1 MFFSYLCGKIG
12 IMSKTQLKKYIAGLP
27 PEQVGEVLLQVYE
40 ASKEAKGWLDFYLN
54 PDIEALSEKYRKQ
67 IHLKCYGRTGKAR
80 RPKMRDCNQLIKT
93 FGTIVQDATPVAEL
107 MLYFM
112 EEVTRVASAKG
123 RYSESYFRTLTG
135 QFRKTLEYM
144 EAHGLIEYNMPRVR
158 KIIGLAE
165 RCSRYLAQD
174 YEDAL
179 ADIITTN

>member
-1 MFFSYLCGKIG
+1 
-12 IMSKTQLKKYIAGLP
+12 MSKTKLKKYIAELP
-27 PEQVGEVLLQVYE
+27 AEQVGEILLQVYE

-54 PDIEALSEKYRKQ
+54 PDIEGLSEKYRKQ
-67 IHLKCYGRTGKAR
+67 IYVKCYGRTGRAR

-93 FGTIVQDATPVAEL
+93 FSIIVQDPTPVGDL

-135 QFRKTLEYM
+135 QFRKTVEYLS
-144 EAHGLIEYNMPRVR
+144 AHGLMEFNMARIR

-165 RCSRYLAQD
+165 RCSRFLAQD
-174 YEDAL
+174 YEEAL
-179 ADIITTN
+179 SMEIGV

>member
-1 MFFSYLCGKIG
+1 
-12 IMSKTQLKKYIAGLP
+12 MSKTQLKRHIAELP
-27 PEQVGEVLLQVYE
+27 ADQVGEILLQVYD

-54 PDIEALSEKYRKQ
+54 PDIEGLSEKYRKQ
-67 IHLKCYGRTGKAR
+67 IYLKCYGRTGRAR

-93 FGTIVQDATPVAEL
+93 FRTIVQDPTPVADL

-112 EEVTRVASAKG
+112 EEVTKVAADKG

-135 QFRKTLEYM
+135 QFRKTLEYLS
-144 EAHGLIEYNMPRVR
+144 AHGILEYHIERLR

-165 RCSRYLAQD
+165 RFSRHLAHD

-179 ADIITTN
+179 SDIANQQL

>member
-1 MFFSYLCGKIG
+1 
-12 IMSKTQLKKYIAGLP
+12 MSKTKLKKYIAELP
-27 PEQVGEVLLQVYE
+27 TEQVGEILLQVYE

-54 PDIEALSEKYRKQ
+54 PDIDALSEKYRKQ

-93 FGTIVQDATPVAEL
+93 FSTIVQDPTPIADL

-135 QFRKTLEYM
+135 QLRKTLEYLS
-144 EAHGLIEYNMPRVR
+144 AHGLMEYNMPRIR

-165 RCSRYLAQD
+165 QCSRFLAQN
-174 YEDAL
+174 YEDEL
-179 ADIITTN
+179 SDITLNN